1 MMVEIAINCAVCD
14 RKVSMSLD
22 YSDFRKLDKWLSKD
36 RTEREPIQNALPFL
50 TADQREMFIS
60 RICPTCW
67 DAMFKGEP
75 EEDESEED
83 DE

>member
-1 MMVEIAINCAVCD
+1 MIEIAIKCAVCD
-14 RKVSMSLD
+14 RKVRMSLED
-22 YSDFRKLDKWLSKD
+22 SEFEKLDRWLSKD
-36 RTEREPIQNALPFL
+36 RTEREHIQDALPFL
-50 TADQREMFIS
+50 TADQREMFVT

-67 DAMFKGEP
+67 DAMFKGKP